1 MNRTLVAALAAA
13 SVALSSHVQAVPL
26 VSVGSATVA
35 VGDTFT
41 IPISITDAVDLTSFQ
56 FDLSF
61 GASILQV
68 TATGVTEGAFFTQG
82 DITVFIPGFVDN
94 TAGQILGVSDALL
107 FQPALNGSGI
117 LANVEFTAAGAG
129 TTPLTLSNV
138 FLNLLDT
145 GFSVAQGEVCVTS
158 PAAPACIPG
167 GVVPE
172 PGALGLLAAGLA
184 ALAWMRRS
192 ARYSPSLNAVA

>member
-1 MNRTLVAALAAA
+1 MNRTFVAALALA
-13 SVALSSHVQAVPL
+13 SLALSSHVQAIPL

-41 IPISITDAVDLTSFQ
+41 IPISITDAADLTSFQ

-61 GASILQV
+61 GASLLQV
-68 TATGVTEGAFFTQG
+68 TATGVTEDAFFTQG

-107 FQPALNGSGI
+107 FQPAVNGSGI
-117 LANVEFTAAGAG
+117 VAHVEFTAAAAG
-129 TTPLTLSNV
+129 TTPLALSNV

-145 GFSVAQGEVCVTS
+145 GFTVTSGEVCVTS
-158 PAAPACIPG
+158 PAAPACVPG

-172 PGALGLLAAGLA
+172 PGSLALLAAGLA
-184 ALAWMRRS
+184 FLGWRQR
-192 ARYSPSLNAVA
+192 AR